1 MMHLLL
7 DIDSSCCSKND
18 QQDVLTMINVWTIY
32 DEPQMCGNGDGLH
45 VLTMI
50 NVWTIYDESQ
60 MCGNGDG

>member
-1 MMHLLL
+1 
-7 DIDSSCCSKND
+7 
-18 QQDVLTMINVWTIY
+18 
-32 DEPQMCGNGDGLH
+32 MCGNGDGLH